1 MNEIA
6 EGKTTVL
13 IVEDEPL
20 IRMGVADYV
29 GDTGFATLEAGSG
42 DEALAILSE
51 RDDIDVVFTDVNM
64 PGKIDGMA
72 LSRLISERWP
82 QIGVIITKGMV
93 RPRSVDLSPRAVFFT
108 KPYNFKNLVD
118 SIRSFAA

>member
-6 EGKTTVL
+6 TGNTIVL

-20 IRMGVADYV
+20 IRMDVADYV
-29 GDTGFATLEAGSG
+29 SDTGFATLEAESG

-51 RDDIDVVFTDVNM
+51 RNDIDVVFTDVNM
-64 PGKIDGMA
+64 PGKVDGMA

-82 QIGVIITKGMV
+82 RIGVIITSGMV
-93 RPRSVDLSPRAVFFT
+93 RPRSIDLSPGAVFFT
-108 KPYNFKNLVD
+108 KPYDFKNLVD

>member
-1 MNEIA
+1 MTETST
-6 EGKTTVL
+6 GKTIVL

-29 GDTGFATLEAGSG
+29 SDTGFSALEATTG

-64 PGKIDGMA
+64 PGKLDGFA
-72 LSRLISERWP
+72 LSGVIAERWP
-82 QIGVIITKGMV
+82 RIGVIVTSGMV
-93 RPRSVDLSPRAVFFT
+93 RPLCSDLSWRTLFVP
-108 KPYNFKNLVD
+108 KPYDLALVVE
-118 SIRSFAA
+118 SMRGFVS